1 MGQQDDSGCEEEE
14 ETKDHRSE
22 WVSDAESYTSS
33 ASDDYRESMPGQ
45 SARRLED
52 YWWHECT
59 DEASTEDEN
68 SLQGLSEPNDFTNT
82 KYRVLD
88 DFFDKFGGGS
98 TKTEDKDAALM
109 ADEKM
114 KKPSIVRSGWEI
126 PAFPRMSA
134 RTINT

>member
-1 MGQQDDSGCEEEE
+1 MDNKTTLVAKE
-14 ETKDHRSE
+14 KDHRSE

-33 ASDDYRESMPGQ
+33 ASDDYYGESTPGR

-82 KYRVLD
+82 KYGVLD
-88 DFFDKFGGGS
+88 DFFDKFGAGS
-98 TKTEDKDAALM
+98 TKT
-109 ADEKM
+109 
-114 KKPSIVRSGWEI
+114 
-126 PAFPRMSA
+126 RM
-134 RTINT
+134 RL

>member
-1 MGQQDDSGCEEEE
+1 M
-14 ETKDHRSE
+14 
-22 WVSDAESYTSS
+22 SDAESYTSS
-33 ASDDYRESMPGQ
+33 ASDDNYGESTPGR

-68 SLQGLSEPNDFTNT
+68 SLQGLSEPTDLTNT
-82 KYRVLD
+82 KYGVLD

-98 TKTEDKDAALM
+98 TKTEEKEAALM

-114 KKPSIVRSGWEI
+114 KKPSILRSGWEI
-126 PAFPRMSA
+126 PALPRMSA
-134 RTINT
+134 RMINT